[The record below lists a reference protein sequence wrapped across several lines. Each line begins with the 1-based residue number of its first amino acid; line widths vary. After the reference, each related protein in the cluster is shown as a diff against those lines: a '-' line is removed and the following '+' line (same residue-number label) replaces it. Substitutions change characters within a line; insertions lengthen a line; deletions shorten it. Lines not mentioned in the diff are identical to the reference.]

1 MRPNVAPVDLG
12 IRGGNNL
19 ESRNIVITP
28 YRPTAVTTK
37 PSPLIIKNSTYSFLA
52 FIIAAVMTAI
62 SCSSPRRVSGLSSS
76 RSFTSEGASRF
87 SRDDSRSALTLND
100 QRRLDYLFQEA
111 SKQKILEHHVEAF
124 DLLEHCY
131 AISPDM
137 PEVLYDLAIYRFYFH
152 QDSLALTLLQ
162 RASTLDPAN
171 TFYKE
176 ALATYYINHQDA
188 EHALPYYEDLAV
200 LLPRRS
206 DIQAQLVNIYRST
219 DRLEDAIRALD
230 RIEVLE
236 GKLASVSYQKF
247 NFYRQL
253 GQEKKAFAELES
265 LCKEYPHEMSY
276 RLAIG
281 NQLLEANRVGEAL
294 KVYDQVRRE
303 EPDNAALQLSM
314 LQYYRHTE
322 QDSLFSTLR
331 DSLLYQPRTASD
343 VRIALLRDLIAEEM
357 KTDSLGREHITATF
371 DSLGTLLPTDV
382 ELLQLKAAF
391 LATYDHDN
399 DSDFVAVMDRVNE
412 LEPANTQAL
421 FYLIQYYGEH
431 KAFER
436 LEDICRRAVITH
448 PEELVCHFYLGV
460 ALYQQDKKAEAM
472 KAFEDGIIQKND
484 DSRSA
489 MVADLYCILGDL
501 YHEMDRDADA
511 YAAYDSCLTYQ
522 SDNVSCLNNYAY
534 YLSLQER
541 DLDKAEEMS
550 YRSIRLEPNNK
561 TFLDT
566 YAWILFIKERYSEAQ
581 HYMDRVCP
589 PDSAD
594 SVLLAD
600 DAISGVVL
608 EHAGDIAACNGLTDQ
623 AVRFW
628 TLAQQAGGTG
638 LSAVL
643 PKKIKL
649 KKYLK

>member
-1 MRPNVAPVDLG
+1 MVVSCGSPKKVAKEEK
-12 IRGGNNL
+12 
-19 ESRNIVITP
+19 ESV
-28 YRPTAVTTK
+28 AA
-37 PSPLIIKNSTYSFLA
+37 PSA
-52 FIIAAVMTAI
+52 W
-62 SCSSPRRVSGLSSS
+62 SSLS
-76 RSFTSEGASRF
+76 
-87 SRDDSRSALTLND
+87 LND
-100 QRRLDYLFQEA
+100 QRRLNYLFQEA
-111 SKQKILEHHVEAF
+111 SKQKMLEHHVEAF
-124 DLLEHCY
+124 DLLQHCY
-131 AISPDM
+131 AISPDV
-137 PEVLYDLAIYRFYFH
+137 PEVLYDLAIYRFYFN
-152 QDSLALTLLQ
+152 QDSLALSLLQ
-162 RASTLDPAN
+162 RASILDPKN

-176 ALATYYINHQDA
+176 ALATYYTNHQNN
-188 EHALPYYEDLAV
+188 EQALPYYEDLAA

-281 NQLLEANRVGEAL
+281 NQLLEANRVNEAL
-294 KVYDQVRRE
+294 KVYEQVRRA
-303 EPDNAALQLSM
+303 EPDNPALQLSM
-314 LQYYRHTE
+314 LQYYRYTE
-322 QDSLFSTLR
+322 QDTLFSTLR

-343 VRIALLRDLIAEEM
+343 VRVALLRDLIAEEM
-357 KTDSLGREHITATF
+357 KTDSLGREHVAATF
-371 DSLGTLLPTDV
+371 DSLTTLLPKDLD
-382 ELLQLKAAF
+382 LLQLKAAF

-431 KAFER
+431 KAFEH

-448 PEELVCHFYLGV
+448 PEELICHFYLGV
-460 ALYQQDKKAEAM
+460 ALYQQDKKVEAM
-472 KAFEDGIIQKND
+472 KAFQDGLVQKTD
-484 DSRSA
+484 ESRPA
-489 MVADLYCILGDL
+489 MVADLYSILGDL
-501 YHEMDRDADA
+501 YHEMNREEEA

-534 YLSLQER
+534 YLSLEER
-541 DLDKAEEMS
+541 ELDKAEEMS
-550 YRSIRLEPNNK
+550 YRSIRLQPNNK

-566 YAWILFIKERYSEAQ
+566 YAWILFMKERYSEAQ

-600 DAISGVVL
+600 EAISGVVF

-623 AVRFW
+623 ALRFW
-628 TLAQQAGGTG
+628 ALAQQAGGEG
-638 LSAVL
+638 LTAVL

-649 KKYLK
+649 KKYIKN